1 MYVAA
6 SWGSLLGWSVLLVGR
21 KVSGRSSINGS
32 FLNYLCQPTTVIY
45 NASGRPCYTA
55 IECNSCVL
63 VGLFEGRTG
72 KLLAGSQIVQIKI
85 GGKELISRKVS
96 GRSSIN
102 GFFLNY
108 LCQPT
113 TVIYNASGRP
123 CYTAIEC
130 NSCVLVG
137 LFEGR
142 TGKLLAGSQIVQIK
156 ICGKELFQEL
166 VREMEVLNHGLLT
179 SINLSKYQLWKLL
192 QETSRLLWNCI
203 VLFSCDPVIIL
214 KFWFQ
219 VLIPSKLQ
227 SK

>member
-1 MYVAA
+1 M
-6 SWGSLLGWSVLLVGR
+6 GR

-32 FLNYLCQPTTVIY
+32 
-45 NASGRPCYTA
+45 
-55 IECNSCVL
+55 
-63 VGLFEGRTG
+63 
-72 KLLAGSQIVQIKI
+72 
-85 GGKELISRKVS
+85 
-96 GRSSIN
+96 
-102 GFFLNY
+102 FLNY

-179 SINLSKYQLWKLL
+179 SINLSKYQL
-192 QETSRLLWNCI
+192 
-203 VLFSCDPVIIL
+203 
-214 KFWFQ
+214 
-219 VLIPSKLQ
+219 
-227 SK
+227 